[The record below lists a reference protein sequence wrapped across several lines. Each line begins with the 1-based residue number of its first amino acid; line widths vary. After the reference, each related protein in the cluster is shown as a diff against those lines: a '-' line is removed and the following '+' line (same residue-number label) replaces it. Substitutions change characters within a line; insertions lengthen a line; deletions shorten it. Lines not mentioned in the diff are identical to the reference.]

1 MITIFHVSVAA
12 FTMEPEHFFT
22 CFQQISVSGITVS
35 SIIITNVYVAEMQNS
50 VQETGY
56 FIPSSSGEF
65 NATVDVALRSTRIL
79 LGEGGGGGGDKVGT
93 FRHRNVLCCWSG
105 TKTGLSSSMMSL
117 LAQYLTLITNP

>member
-79 LGEGGGGGGDKVGT
+79 LGEGGGGEGG
-93 FRHRNVLCCWSG
+93 
-105 TKTGLSSSMMSL
+105 TGWGHLGIEMFFVAGVVQKL
-117 LAQYLTLITNP
+117 G